1 MEESKLTGKK
11 ENNIPME
18 NSANLKTSVFYNFDY
33 STNKFSFLSNS
44 VEGLTGYS
52 LKELNKVNFS
62 DLIVE
67 GQEVITKVL
76 NKVNDGNLKEDIVK
90 YSIKTKSGEEK
101 LVEDSFLILTNPKDK
116 KKKRL
121 GIIRDISKQI
131 NDEKINKI
139 ISEILEEADSE
150 KNLEDLFSFIH
161 SQIKKLMK
169 ADNFY
174 IAYYKK
180 DSNMLTFPYFVDEE
194 DTDSSAQVFGKG
206 LTEYVI
212 RTGKS
217 ALVDKQL
224 DNELTAKGEVDL
236 VGPQAEIWLGV
247 PLKIN
252 NKAIGVMVLQDYQD
266 AATYGEKE
274 KDILDVISYPI
285 SRAIERKIVGE
296 EKEEFIK
303 ELKGMNELKDQLF
316 SMISHDLRSPFN
328 SLLGFSE
335 VLISDLESLTQ
346 RDVKEYLKVINDSAK
361 TLFSMT
367 NNLLEYSRYQLGKFV
382 FTPCFIN
389 VNDIVKSTVEH
400 FDDRI
405 KRKDIL
411 IKKDIP
417 DGLAIYADENMM
429 NVILNNVI
437 SNAVKYSRVSGTI
450 HIAVSKISEED
461 DESILISVK
470 DEGIGI
476 TKENKK
482 RITKRE
488 MFTTLGTSKEMGTGL
503 GILLV
508 QDFISEC
515 NGLLKI
521 LSEENKGTEVLLM
534 LPAKTN
540 QIVREQVISSVI
552 V

>member
-1 MEESKLTGKK
+1 MEESKLTGKN
-11 ENNIPME
+11 ENNIDSE
-18 NSANLKTSVFYNFDY
+18 ISDNLHTSVFYNFDY
-33 STNKFSFLSNS
+33 STNKYSFLSS
-44 VEGLTGYS
+44 SIEELTGYT
-52 LKELNKVNFS
+52 LQDLTKINFS
-62 DLIVE
+62 DLI
-67 GQEVITKVL
+67 ITKQDISSEEL
-76 NKVNDGNLKEDIVK
+76 RDEDNLKEDTAK
-90 YSIKTKSGEEK
+90 YSIKTKNGEEK
-101 LVEDSFLILTNPKDK
+101 LIEDSFIILTNPKDK

-121 GIIRDISKQI
+121 GIIRDVSKQI

-139 ISEILEEADSE
+139 ISEILEIADSE

-217 ALVDKQL
+217 ALVDKKL

-236 VGPQAEIWLGV
+236 IGPQSEIWLGV

-252 NKAIGVMVLQDYQD
+252 NKAIGVMVLQDYHETT
-266 AATYGEKE
+266 TYGEKE

-285 SRAIERKIVGE
+285 SRAIERKMVGE
-296 EKEEFIK
+296 EKEEFIQ
-303 ELKGMNELKDQLF
+303 ELKEMIELKDQLF

-335 VLISDLESLTQ
+335 VLISDFDSLTQ

-367 NNLLEYSRYQLGKFV
+367 NNLLEYSRYQLGKFD

-389 VNDIVKSTVEH
+389 VNDIVKNTVEH

-405 KRKDIL
+405 KKKDIF

-417 DGLAIYADENMM
+417 DELAVYVDENML

-450 HIAVSKISEED
+450 YISASKISEED
-461 DESILISVK
+461 DETILISVK

-476 TKENKK
+476 NKENKK

-503 GILLV
+503 GLLLL
-508 QDFISEC
+508 QDFMGEC

-540 QIVREQVISSVI
+540 QIVHEQVISSVI

>member
-11 ENNIPME
+11 ENNIPLE
-18 NSANLKTSVFYNFDY
+18 NSSNLQTSVFYNFDY
-33 STNKFSFLSNS
+33 STSKFSFLSNS
-44 VEGLTGYS
+44 VEGLTGYTPKELS
-52 LKELNKVNFS
+52 KMNFSELIVAGQEAITKDLSNENDEKLKE
-62 DLIVE
+62 E
-67 GQEVITKVL
+67 
-76 NKVNDGNLKEDIVK
+76 IVK
-90 YSIKTKSGEEK
+90 YSIKTKDGEEK

-206 LTEYVI
+206 LTEYII

-252 NKAIGVMVLQDYQD
+252 NKAIGVMVLQDYNE
-266 AATYGEKE
+266 ATTYGEKE

-335 VLISDLESLTQ
+335 VLISDLDSLTQ

-367 NNLLEYSRYQLGKFV
+367 NNLLEYSRYQLGKFD

-389 VNDIVKSTVEH
+389 VNDIIKSTVEH

-450 HIAVSKISEED
+450 NISASKISEED

>member
-417 DGLAIYADENMM
+417 DGLAIYVDENMM

>member
-429 NVILNNVI
+429 NVILSNVI

>member
-11 ENNIPME
+11 ENNIPLE
-18 NSANLKTSVFYNFDY
+18 NSTNLQTSVFYNFDY

-44 VEGLTGYS
+44 VESLTGYN
-52 LKELNKVNFS
+52 LVELNKMNFS
-62 DLIVE
+62 DLIVAAPE
-67 GQEVITKVL
+67 AIKKDLSNE
-76 NKVNDGNLKEDIVK
+76 NDGKLKEEIVK

-236 VGPQAEIWLGV
+236 IGPQSEIWLGV

-252 NKAIGVMVLQDYQD
+252 NKAIGVMVLQDYNE
-266 AATYGEKE
+266 ATTYGEKE

-296 EKEEFIK
+296 EKEEFIN

-361 TLFSMT
+361 TLYSMT
-367 NNLLEYSRYQLGKFV
+367 NNLLEYSRYQLGKFE

-389 VNDIVKSTVEH
+389 VNDIVKNAVEH

-411 IKKDIP
+411 FKKDIP
-417 DGLAIYADENMM
+417 DGLAIYADENMI
-429 NVILNNVI
+429 NVILSNVI

-450 HIAVSKISEED
+450 HISASKISEED
-461 DESILISVK
+461 DESVLISVK

-503 GILLV
+503 GLLLV

-521 LSEENKGTEVLLM
+521 LSEENKGTEVLIM

>member
-101 LVEDSFLILTNPKDK
+101 LVEDSFLFLTNPKDK

-429 NVILNNVI
+429 NVILSNVI

>member
-101 LVEDSFLILTNPKDK
+101 LVEDSFLFLTNPKDK